1 MSSQDEQILGGSY
14 TWGEHGEVKSLCG
27 ALGTNVTLCVEVAQ
41 IKEKNQQILCIE
53 ISELSI

>member
-27 ALGTNVTLCVEVAQ
+27 ALGTKTLCVEVAQ